1 MEKEYVMQVAE
12 TIREQLMTLTPFNTI
27 MSRGACKFAATIYK
41 DMARTKK
48 PIKIKEPIHLR
59 MRERKNGTT
68 SLYLDIYYNGER
80 KCESLG
86 LYLIPEGDNENAAM
100 QNRATMLAAN
110 KIKSQRII
118 DLTNG
123 KAGIKTPEQEK
134 TKCCFRS
141 GWNPIWKARGSVT
154 VLRYRC

>member
-1 MEKEYVMQVAE
+1 
-12 TIREQLMTLTPFNTI
+12 
-27 MSRGACKFAATIYK
+27 
-41 DMARTKK
+41 MARTKK

-86 LYLIPEGDNENAAM
+86 LYLIPEVDENAIL

-110 KIKSQRII
+110 NIKSQRII
-118 DLTNG
+118 GLTNG
-123 KAGIKTPEQEK
+123 KAGIKAPEQEK
-134 TKCCFRS
+134 TKMLLS
-141 GWNPIWKARGSVT
+141 EWM
-154 VLRYRC
+154 